1 MWQVSLSCKSNSSFI
16 VVGKAL
22 YFAWVCTFSRV
33 REDFPWVS
41 ICFNPSLLS
50 SAQHL
55 HFLIYF
61 LFINFLIR
69 PVWRKITTWLN
80 KLSFIQKYK
89 LKRTPGDEIRSK
101 KQTFTLFLCA
111 LKYSPYIGAD
121 KSNCD
126 AFSLRIGSV
135 ECTLYND
142 NWMSKGRAWIMK
154 AIW

>member
-1 MWQVSLSCKSNSSFI
+1 MWQVSLSWKSNSSFI

-55 HFLIYF
+55 KKNRPF
-61 LFINFLIR
+61 LFIYFLIR
-69 PVWRKITTWLN
+69 PVWRKVTTWLN
-80 KLSFIQKYK
+80 KLSFIQKYEP
-89 LKRTPGDEIRSK
+89 KRTSRDEIRST
-101 KQTFTLFLCA
+101 KQIFTLFLCG
-111 LKYSPYIGAD
+111 LKYSPYIGVD

-126 AFSLRIGSV
+126 AFSLWIGSV
-135 ECTLYND
+135 ECTLYID
-142 NWMSKGRAWIMK
+142 NWMSE
-154 AIW
+154 